1 VSRRPIVRSAG
12 RPLPPDVF
20 PDVSALLAKRPDLA
34 GIGVAD
40 VLDAVARGGA

>member
-1 VSRRPIVRSAG
+1 MTRRPIVRSAG
-12 RPLPPDVF
+12 RPLPPDVL

-40 VLDAVARGGA
+40 VLDAVARDGA

>member
-1 VSRRPIVRSAG
+1 MTRRPIVRSAG
-12 RPLPPDVF
+12 RPLP

>member
-1 VSRRPIVRSAG
+1 MTRRPITRSAG
-12 RPLPPDVF
+12 RSLPPETL

-40 VLDAVARGGA
+40 VLDAVAREGA